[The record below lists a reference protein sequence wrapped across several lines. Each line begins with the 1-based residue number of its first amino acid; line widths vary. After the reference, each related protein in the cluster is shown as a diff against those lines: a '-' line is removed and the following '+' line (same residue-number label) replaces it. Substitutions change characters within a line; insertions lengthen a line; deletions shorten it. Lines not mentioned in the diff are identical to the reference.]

1 MKTHSGRQNSLMGFK
16 EWALLIILSILWG
29 GSFFFV
35 GVAVKEMTPFSI
47 VFSRVAIASVILV
60 GIVYLSGKRMPFSPG
75 IWLSFLIMGV
85 LNNLVPYSLIVWGQT
100 HIESGLASILNATTP
115 IFIVIFAHLLT
126 RDEKLSAYKAI
137 GVLIGWLGV
146 AVLIGFESLQGL
158 GVNVLSQLAVLGAA
172 CSYAFAAIFGRRF
185 NDLHPLVVS
194 AGMLCCSSIL
204 SLPLVVLF
212 EEPQNLS
219 PGWLT
224 ISAITGLALVS
235 TSLAYLIYFKLLASA
250 GATNLVLVTFLIPV
264 SAILLGTIFLGEQLS
279 FSVFLG
285 MTLIF
290 LGLMAIDGRLLTIF
304 KSKIITEKALSD

>member
-1 MKTHSGRQNSLMGFK
+1 MGVK
-16 EWALLIILSILWG
+16 EWSLLIVLSILWG

-47 VFSRVAIASVILV
+47 VFSRVAIASVVLV
-60 GIVYLSGKRMPFSPG
+60 GFVYLSGKRMPSSPKV
-75 IWLSFLIMGV
+75 WLNFLIMGF

-126 RDEKLSAYKAI
+126 RDEKLSAQKAV

-194 AGMLCCSSIL
+194 AGMLCCSAVL
-204 SLPLVVLF
+204 SLPLVLIF
-212 EEPQNLS
+212 EQPQNLS
-219 PGWLT
+219 PGWL
-224 ISAITGLALVS
+224 AILAVTGLAVIS
-235 TSLAYLIYFKLLASA
+235 TSLAYLLYFKLLASA

-264 SAILLGTIFLGEQLS
+264 SAILLGTAVLGEQLS
-279 FSVFLG
+279 SSVFLG
-285 MTLIF
+285 MALIF
-290 LGLMAIDGRLLTIF
+290 LGLMAIDGRVFKIF
-304 KSKIITEKALSD
+304 KSNKLPVKSVV